1 MQRRLV
7 DLVVLGVLDAGVI
20 REAVALEAE
29 RVDPD
34 LGGEVDDGEGVEDG
48 ATCAAAER
56 GVREEGDVQERSD
69 RRVDGRDWDDAI
81 QGFLLHA
88 WDHVPWH
95 LDSVLGF

>member
-69 RRVDGRDWDDAI
+69 RRVDGRDWDDA
-81 QGFLLHA
+81 
-88 WDHVPWH
+88 V
-95 LDSVLGF
+95 